1 MLSFAKTWRI
11 RKFAGMLLIQEL
23 TFTFS
28 CLMHQSGKCLNFFNS
43 VFLSNYRLSTHLALD
58 WILTG
63 PHAAAVKMSLHQSCS
78 HSLSQEEHVVCPLA
92 WPLTTQSRRT
102 RKSKR
107 RYFSFATFVQIF
119 LSPLSLTCL
128 ILVDTKYGHKY
139 ISKEFL
145 QLRALSPRIFFGSYL
160 SLSGLIFLPTGLY
173 SVRFHTQKTSF
184 QRCKWPWPKM

>member
-1 MLSFAKTWRI
+1 
-11 RKFAGMLLIQEL
+11 MLLIQEI

-28 CLMHQSGKCLNFFNS
+28 CLMPQSGKCIKLFNS
-43 VFLSNYRLSTHLALD
+43 VFLSNYRLSTHLTLD

-78 HSLSQEEHVVCPLA
+78 HSLSQEEHVACPLT

-128 ILVDTKYGHKY
+128 LLVDTKYGHKY

-160 SLSGLIFLPTGLY
+160 PVSGLIFLATRLHSCTFSEPN
-173 SVRFHTQKTSF
+173 TSF
-184 QRCKWPWPKM
+184 